1 MHGHSLDTSF
11 PSPPLHP
18 HVLPAL
24 PDATP
29 LSAEQPAGSGAS
41 LCLSSNPS
49 YSYGGEVILGGTD
62 PQLYSGEILWA
73 SVVQEYYWKI
83 GIEE

>member
-1 MHGHSLDTSF
+1 MRRRFL
-11 PSPPLHP
+11 
-18 HVLPAL
+18 
-24 PDATP
+24 
-29 LSAEQPAGSGAS
+29 LSSRQDLGLR

-49 YSYGGEVILGGTD
+49 YSYGGEVILGGSD